1 MKFRNLL
8 LTCLFL
14 LSLSGSGS
22 FAETLYSWTDTQGR
36 TLQASFVKLEGNQ
49 LTIRMN
55 GQDFPL
61 DLSYFSPQSQNLARQ
76 LAAAASPSPTPPAPT
91 PKPAP
96 IPTPA
101 PAPQKVE
108 PAKPKLPK
116 VLTDAS
122 ALEAEHEWRS
132 VDGRTLYAKFSSID
146 GTDLNI
152 LMSGGRIEQTIP
164 LSRLSDA
171 SVEQAK
177 KLQAI
182 VDKQKQARAKMARD
196 RKNMKIPELQPE
208 DLKRYLDWTSS
219 DGNKIEAAFVD
230 TNEQAVT
237 VLMKRSPDRPVE
249 IPWERLSIESQA
261 MAEGLKKLKIKLAPK
276 APRLGPYM
284 AEKE

>member
-76 LAAAASPSPTPPAPT
+76 LAAAASPSPTPPAST

-101 PAPQKVE
+101 PAP
-108 PAKPKLPK
+108 
-116 VLTDAS
+116 
-122 ALEAEHEWRS
+122 
-132 VDGRTLYAKFSSID
+132 
-146 GTDLNI
+146 
-152 LMSGGRIEQTIP
+152 
-164 LSRLSDA
+164 
-171 SVEQAK
+171 K
-177 KLQAI
+177 KLNRQSPNY
-182 VDKQKQARAKMARD
+182 QK
-196 RKNMKIPELQPE
+196 
-208 DLKRYLDWTSS
+208 
-219 DGNKIEAAFVD
+219 F
-230 TNEQAVT
+230 
-237 VLMKRSPDRPVE
+237 
-249 IPWERLSIESQA
+249 
-261 MAEGLKKLKIKLAPK
+261 
-276 APRLGPYM
+276 
-284 AEKE
+284 